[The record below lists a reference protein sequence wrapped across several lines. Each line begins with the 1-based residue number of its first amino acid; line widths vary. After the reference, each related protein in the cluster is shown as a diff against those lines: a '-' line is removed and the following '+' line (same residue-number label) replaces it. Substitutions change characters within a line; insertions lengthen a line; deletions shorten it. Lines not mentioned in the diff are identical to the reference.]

1 MHSLKRLPQLSI
13 NTKAWDYTLFP
24 RCCLL
29 CESTISMESVANQST
44 PALSENIHEN
54 ICEACY
60 PELPQNDPACTF
72 CALPIPTYF
81 AHQQT
86 LCGRCADETWYV
98 DQVFAPYRYA
108 DGIKYLI
115 GALKFGKRLSL
126 IRTLAELFLQKL
138 PSSQY
143 ATIDYLLPIPA
154 HPKRLHQRGF
164 NQSYELAKYL
174 SKALERPLLDQHLQ
188 KYQSTVAQSSLS
200 AKQRQQNLHH
210 VFRLKKA
217 LPPQARIAIVDDVIT
232 TGSTI
237 NAVAQH
243 LQQGGATHLQAWSI
257 ARTDLRD

>member
-1 MHSLKRLPQLSI
+1 MPALKLLPPLLI
-13 NTKAWDYTLFP
+13 KAKTWDYTLFP
-24 RCCLL
+24 RRCLL
-29 CESTISMESVANQST
+29 CESTISVESLTNNST
-44 PALSENIHEN
+44 SALPENIHEN
-54 ICEACY
+54 LCEACY
-60 PELPQNDPACTF
+60 PELPHNHHACAF
-72 CALPIPTYF
+72 CALPIPT
-81 AHQQT
+81 HLIHKQT
-86 LCGRCADETWYV
+86 LCGRCAEETWYV

-126 IRTLAELFLQKL
+126 IHTLAELFLQKL

-174 SKALERPLLDQHLQ
+174 SKALKRPLLNQHLQ

-210 VFRLKKA
+210 VFRLRKA